1 MQSFPDICWQLITV
15 ESRQS
20 RKFLEC
26 VEGNSLTQLGREPAR
41 GSALPE
47 LLFAD
52 REGLVVG
59 VVVGGYLGHSNHK
72 IIISDPW

>member
-1 MQSFPDICWQLITV
+1 MPELGAGLQAMQSFPDICWQLITV

-26 VEGNSLTQLGREPAR
+26 VEGNS
-41 GSALPE
+41 